1 MYHVNPETGEFGICN
16 ASCPENYP
24 FGVANHSENYDEI
37 QIKADIYNKKLNKK
51 RNIKLTEEDKNNY
64 ELTGRYEEDIRY
76 KIRGGYSTDDIKKT
90 IEITEEYHN
99 KIPVEPDWL
108 SRTDLELYKYLIEK
122 TDYAKIQCDWIK
134 KENNSLVLQKAV
146 MVEDENKKR
155 SKKIF
160 QVTLSKNMNKSDFS
174 PQDIFVKEEFLDI
187 E

>member
-1 MYHVNPETGEFGICN
+1 MYHVNPKTGEFGICH
-16 ASCPENYP
+16 ASCPENCP
-24 FGVANHSENYDEI
+24 FGVANHSESYEEI
-37 QIKADIYNKKLNKK
+37 QIKADKINKKL
-51 RNIKLTEEDKNNY
+51 NIKLTEKDKNNY

-76 KIRGGYSTDDIKKT
+76 KIRGGYSTDDIKKV
-90 IEITEEYHN
+90 IEITEEYYN
-99 KIPVEPDWL
+99 KLPVEPDWL
-108 SRTDLELYKYLIEK
+108 SRTNLELYKYLIEK

-134 KENNSLVLQKAV
+134 KENNSLVLQKVV

>member
-1 MYHVNPETGEFGICN
+1 MT
-16 ASCPENYP
+16 
-24 FGVANHSENYDEI
+24 
-37 QIKADIYNKKLNKK
+37 L
-51 RNIKLTEEDKNNY
+51 
-64 ELTGRYEEDIRY
+64 
-76 KIRGGYSTDDIKKT
+76 KKT
-90 IEITEEYHN
+90 IEITEEYYN
-99 KIPVEPDWL
+99 KLPVEPDWL

-134 KENNSLVLQKAV
+134 KENNSLVLQKTV